1 MIARRKARGL
11 VGLREKRGAIA
22 AMTAVMLV
30 AVIGSAGLAVDLSR
44 IWLLSARLKSAVDA
58 ASLVAARSIDS
69 PTRDADTR
77 ALFWANMTRNG
88 TQQNYVLSQVAAT
101 LQHPVIERVSDTRIR
116 VSARATIPTTL
127 FSIIRPGTTQMFE
140 TTLAEREGSGLELS
154 IVIDQTA
161 SMRPATPGFSS
172 KLAAAQ
178 NAART
183 LLGILYGSDDER
195 RNLWVSVVPFA
206 RTMNIGSSNTGM
218 LNTVG
223 MPPGWDANNWS
234 GCVEARDG
242 GNDITDI
249 SPATSAGQFRP
260 YFDRSTYRIVGWS
273 GSTVTNNMV
282 TGIAANTTRWRNA
295 TGVAPYAGANA
306 CTDANAYPAITVP
319 LSTTQNGSTTNYSI
333 RFCRGDNDWSNPNGL
348 GTNSGQGASYNPEY
362 ANMRNAGMGVT
373 GTLPTSSAGPNR
385 LCAMSPILP
394 LTASRAAVEASINAI
409 EAPIRSGGT
418 TTVTGMQG
426 AWYTISPN
434 WRNWW
439 PNIATNGGT
448 LGALPLAYNTRNM
461 YKAVILLSDGDNNWQ
476 GFYASGVRGSPSG
489 TELLYNAYGR
499 VADWNANFPS
509 TTISPVNQTNADN
522 RLDDRFRQICR
533 EMKGTTSTN
542 PNDHRIRIY
551 VVGFEIAESA
561 HRTLLQQC
569 ASGTG
574 APYYFEA
581 PTAAQLQSAFTQI
594 ANALTQLRLVE

>member
-11 VGLREKRGAIA
+11 VGLRGQRGAIA

-58 ASLVAARSIDS
+58 ASLVAARTIDS

-101 LQHPVIERVSDTRIR
+101 LQHPVIERISDTRIR
-116 VSARATIPTTL
+116 VSASATIPTTL
-127 FSIIRPGTTQMFE
+127 FSIISPGTTQMFE

-161 SMRPATPGFSS
+161 SMRPATSGFAS

-206 RTMNIGSSNTGM
+206 RTMNIGSTNTGL

-223 MPPGWDANNWS
+223 MPPGWNVNNWS

-249 SPATSAGQFRP
+249 SPATSAGQLRP

-282 TGIAANTTRWRNA
+282 TNIAANTTRWQNA

-306 CTDANAYPAITVP
+306 CTDANAYPAVTVP

-373 GTLPTSSAGPNR
+373 GNLPTSSAGPNR

-439 PNIATNGGT
+439 PDIATNGGA

-551 VVGFEIAESA
+551 VVGFEVAESA

-581 PTAAQLQSAFTQI
+581 PTAAQLQTAFTQI